1 MKLVDT
7 GIIAKAEASF
17 CNELSSSMDPAIIG
31 KLFRRHYSMRLSGP
45 MQFEDMN
52 VVVHNNE
59 IAFKFDYTAVAYFS
73 IYMDRTGA
81 FLKMEEQGDPKEK
94 KQEDSDPDDYLL
106 KAGLIRDRA
115 TQLAEA
121 IAGEIEEEKLGRIIE
136 INSHAKLNGR
146 LDFMGAQFIVH
157 QNQPIYNLIYQGEVA
172 LSFFIDDRGRFLD
185 FADIPETTDKN
196 DYETTG
202 SDKKSYAELEEIN
215 IDEERGLIIGEEPRD
230 DIDVEM
236 VDDDELLRLEEII
249 LDDLNDPHRNEV
261 SN

>member
-1 MKLVDT
+1 M
-7 GIIAKAEASF
+7 
-17 CNELSSSMDPAIIG
+17 
-31 KLFRRHYSMRLSGP
+31 
-45 MQFEDMN
+45 
-52 VVVHNNE
+52 
-59 IAFKFDYTAVAYFS
+59 
-73 IYMDRTGA
+73 
-81 FLKMEEQGDPKEK
+81 
-94 KQEDSDPDDYLL
+94 
-106 KAGLIRDRA
+106 
-115 TQLAEA
+115 AEA